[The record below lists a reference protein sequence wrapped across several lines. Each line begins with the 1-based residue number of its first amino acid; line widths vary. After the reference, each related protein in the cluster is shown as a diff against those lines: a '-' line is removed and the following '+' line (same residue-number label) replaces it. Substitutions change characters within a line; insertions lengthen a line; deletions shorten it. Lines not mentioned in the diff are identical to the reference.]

1 MRKLLI
7 PVAVAVSALAVAAPA
22 SAQYY
27 GGSGNGYDNGYNR
40 GYDDDGDDDRD
51 RGDGYGQYNR
61 GNDVRG
67 YGRYGGGWES
77 NRLIAANRQRMAR
90 IHNEI
95 EMAAARRLI
104 SPAEAARLHNRAAR
118 FDREL
123 AMLARD
129 GMTGQEGAMF
139 DARADRLA
147 QEIRARTSYGNRYGN
162 GYGYGSGYNRW

>member
-27 GGSGNGYDNGYNR
+27 GGQNYGYSNGYNQYGR
-40 GYDDDGDDDRD
+40 GYNRSNG
-51 RGDGYGQYNR
+51 GY
-61 GNDVRG
+61 
-67 YGRYGGGWES
+67 ES
-77 NRLIAANRQRMAR
+77 NRLIAANRERMAK
-90 IHNEI
+90 IHNDI
-95 EMAAARRLI
+95 EMAAQRRII
-104 SPAEAARLHNRAAR
+104 SPNEAARLHSRAAQ

-123 AMLARD
+123 AMLARG

-147 QEIRARTSYGNRYGN
+147 QEVLARTGQGYGYGNRYG
-162 GYGYGSGYNRW
+162 YNRW